1 MLSWFSSIPFHLLFP
16 VTNATP
22 APTSLRDPSFSD
34 NPPCRCCLLGQSGL
48 DRLEDLDLD
57 TGLGLVLLG
66 SVGSDDT
73 LGIGE
78 TGSDGLFS
86 VVFVV
91 VQMRGFGID
100 QGL

>member
-1 MLSWFSSIPFHLLFP
+1 M
-16 VTNATP
+16 
-22 APTSLRDPSFSD
+22 
-34 NPPCRCCLLGQSGL
+34 

-86 VVFVV
+86 IVRVVIATRWFRAKARFKVGWG
-91 VQMRGFGID
+91 MG
-100 QGL
+100 